1 MNFQVDIKGKNMR
14 NVYINKVA
22 AFLPN
27 EAVDNANIE
36 KVLGQVGERP
46 SRAKRVILRSNKIE
60 TRYYAIDPTTR
71 KATHTNA
78 QLTASAIRKLE
89 ADGLDLD
96 SVELLSCGTTMP
108 DQLMP
113 NHASMVHGELAC
125 APLEVVA
132 TAGICLSGMTALKY
146 AYTAIKSGEA
156 EIAIATGS
164 ENSSAIMRAEN
175 FTPEI
180 ESKVAELEKHQEIAF
195 EKDFLRWMLSDG
207 AGAIALSA
215 KPNADRVSLRIDKI
229 FATSYANILKTCMYA
244 GCEKEED
251 GSMRGWRSYLP
262 EEWLSKSI
270 FAVKQDVK
278 LLNENVMEYTVAQAL
293 ITMLKKDMFDPQEID
308 WFLPHYSSGFF
319 RDEVYEKMKKAGCDI
334 PQEKWFTN
342 LPYKGN
348 TGSASIYIMIEE
360 LLNGGKIK
368 KGEKVLCYIP
378 ESGRFST
385 AFMLL
390 EAV

>member
-1 MNFQVDIKGKNMR
+1 MR
-14 NVYINKVA
+14 EVYINKIA

-27 EAVDNANIE
+27 EAVDNENIE

-46 SRAKRVILRSNKIE
+46 SRAKRIILRSNKIL
-60 TRYYAIDPTTR
+60 TRYYAIDPVTR
-71 KATHTNA
+71 KATHTNVE
-78 QLTASAIRKLE
+78 LTANAIRKLQ
-89 ADGLDLD
+89 ADGLDLN
-96 SVELLSCGTTMP
+96 SVDLLACGTTMP

-125 APLEVVA
+125 DPLEVVS
-132 TAGICLSGMTALKY
+132 TAGICLSGVTALKY
-146 AYTAIKSGEA
+146 AYTAVKSGDA

-175 FTPEI
+175 FEPEI
-180 ESKVAELEKHQEIAF
+180 EAKVEQLEKHQEIAF

-215 KPNADRVSLRIDKI
+215 KPNPDSLSLKINKI
-229 FATSYANILKTCMYA
+229 FSTSYANILETCMYA
-244 GCEKEED
+244 GCEKLED
-251 GSMRGWRSYLP
+251 GSIRGWRTYAP
-262 EEWLSKSI
+262 QEWLDKSI
-270 FAVKQDVK
+270 FSVKQDVK

-293 ITMLKKDMFDPQEID
+293 ITMLEKKMFNPKEID

-319 RDEVYEKMKKAGCDI
+319 RDEVYEKMLKAGCDI

-342 LPYKGN
+342 LAHKGN

-360 LLNGGKIK
+360 LLNGKKIK
-368 KGEKVLCYIP
+368 EGEKILCYIP

>member
-1 MNFQVDIKGKNMR
+1 MR
-14 NVYINKVA
+14 DVYINRIA

-27 EAVDNANIE
+27 EAVDNENIE
-36 KVLGQVGERP
+36 KVLGQVGDRP
-46 SRAKRVILRSNKIE
+46 SRAKRIILRSNKIR
-60 TRYYAIDPTTR
+60 TRYYAIDPQTH

-78 QLTASAIRKLE
+78 QLTANAIKKLE
-89 ADGLDLD
+89 ADGLDLN
-96 SVELLSCGTTMP
+96 SVDLLSCGTTMP

-125 APLEVVA
+125 NSLEIVS
-132 TAGICLSGMTALKY
+132 TAGICLSGVTALKY

-156 EIAIATGS
+156 ELAVATGS

-180 ESKVAELEKHQEIAF
+180 EAKVEQLEKHQEIAF

-207 AGAIALSA
+207 AGAMALSA
-215 KPNADRVSLRIDKI
+215 KPNADSLSLRIDKI
-229 FATSYANILKTCMYA
+229 FLISYANILETCMYA
-244 GCEKEED
+244 GCEKLED
-251 GSMRGWRSYLP
+251 GSVKGWRTYAP

-270 FAVKQDVK
+270 FSVKQDVK

-293 ITMLKKDMFDPQEID
+293 IAMLEKKMFDPKDID

-319 RDEVYEKMKKAGCDI
+319 RDEVYEKMQKAGCDI

-342 LPYKGN
+342 LAYKGN

-360 LLNGGKIK
+360 LMNNNKLK
-368 KGEKVLCYIP
+368 KGEKLLCYIP